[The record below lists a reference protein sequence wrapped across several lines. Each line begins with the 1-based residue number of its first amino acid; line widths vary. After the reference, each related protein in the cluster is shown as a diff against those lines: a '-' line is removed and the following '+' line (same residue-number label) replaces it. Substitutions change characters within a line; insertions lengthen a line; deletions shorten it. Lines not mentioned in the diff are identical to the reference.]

1 MGRTQERGAGGDGV
15 LDATLSWG
23 KLLAGGHAGEERSP
37 VRRQPSRRVQ
47 TMRNGSS
54 SVSTP
59 VSRSVFTRVSTNAR
73 KVGGE
78 IDGRALPSSAD
89 HGGRTIVRAAD
100 RAGAE
105 GLRRMFARCSAET
118 LRLRVHISLLTVSEQ
133 VVGLLLGA
141 WPRPWWRGRVLV
153 ALSEGEIV
161 GHAMCVA
168 EQPGDDEAE
177 VAVVVEDAWR
187 GKGIA
192 RALLANLLEEAA
204 ELGIRSFHCETLPEN
219 RAAAD
224 LARGLPGGEVRCLVW
239 GTRHTARGRRA
250 GRAAKGQSGPQAPRA
265 AT

>member
-47 TMRNGSS
+47 SMRNGSS
-54 SVSTP
+54 SVSTT
-59 VSRSVFTRVSTNAR
+59 VFRSMSTRVSTNAR
-73 KVGGE
+73 LVGGE
-78 IDGRALPSSAD
+78 IDGRVLPSSAG

-100 RAGAE
+100 RADAE
-105 GLRRMFARCSAET
+105 GLRRMFAHCSAET
-118 LRLRVHISLLTVSEQ
+118 LRLRFHISLLTVSEQ
-133 VVGLLLGA
+133 VVELLLGA
-141 WPRPWWRGRVLV
+141 WPQPWWRGQVLI

-192 RALLANLLEEAA
+192 RALLAKLVEEAA
-204 ELGIRSFHCETLPEN
+204 ELGIRSFRCETLPEN
-219 RAAAD
+219 RAAAG
-224 LARGLPGGEVRCLVW
+224 LARGIPGGEVRCSVW
-239 GTRHTARGRRA
+239 GTSHTARGRRV
-250 GRAAKGQSGPQAPRA
+250 GRTAKGQSGARAPGA